1 MAGRVRMSLVKFKV
15 RFNAQLLRE
24 FTVSEMVRA
33 TGLNPESVNTELQ
46 RMKRE
51 RLLERQPLTAGERR
65 SGEGSR
71 ALYVLTNN
79 PELLRKLTDSVD
91 AFHLPR
97 ADLDRPTS
105 RYYATAVWQLDQAE
119 IRWGAER
126 SLLVDQAALDL
137 REAEKA
143 EGGEAAPFNVKAY
156 LKFQLARVEYLRA
169 RFAIA
174 STMFCELKNSFE
186 EIVDEAL
193 RTKLDE
199 YLFCI
204 GAWETYPARM
214 DDISE
219 ESWAQ
224 HLLAEISRSD
234 IGMSPLAALLH
245 RVAAQMTNISS
256 RIATTAFQQILS
268 QSTSEL
274 RADLLREFDRIDEV
288 RDRHW
293 IDALIRNSV
302 GAGMA
307 KSEAQAESGIWQ
319 LDAGTP
325 RPLDVRPR
333 QSTTPIA

>member
-15 RFNAQLLRE
+15 RHNAQLLRE

-51 RLLERQPLTAGERR
+51 GLLERQPLAVGERR
-65 SGEGSR
+65 NGEGSR
-71 ALYVLTNN
+71 ALYLLTTN

-97 ADLDRPTS
+97 ADRDRPTS
-105 RYYATAVWQLDQAE
+105 RYYTTAVWQLDQAE
-119 IRWGAER
+119 IRWGVER
-126 SLLVDQAALDL
+126 SLLVDQATLDL

-143 EGGEAAPFNVKAY
+143 EGGEAAPRNVKAY
-156 LKFQLARVEYLRA
+156 LKFQLARIEYFRA
-169 RFAIA
+169 RFGPA
-174 STMFCELKNSFE
+174 STMFSELKNSFE
-186 EIVDEAL
+186 EIGDEAL
-193 RTKLDE
+193 QTKLDE

-214 DDISE
+214 DNISE
-219 ESWAQ
+219 ESWTQ

-234 IGMSPLAALLH
+234 IGISPLAALLH
-245 RVAAQMTNISS
+245 RIAAQITNISS
-256 RIATTAFQQILS
+256 RIATTAFQQILN

-274 RADLLREFDRIDEV
+274 RADLVREFIEIGEVREQSRIDG
-288 RDRHW
+288 
-293 IDALIRNSV
+293 LIRSLL

-307 KSEAQAESGIWQ
+307 KSEAQAESGSMQ
-319 LDAGTP
+319 FGAGP
-325 RPLDVRPR
+325 PLKLR
-333 QSTTPIA
+333 QTTSGFPTA